1 MAVLG
6 RPAKVAGQLILNIV
20 LGSLAA
26 LVLLQGL
33 LAEFTYYALFA
44 VPVLALWVLAGVL
57 LAILKVDARLGRA
70 YLFANIGTLAS
81 AVVLLVSWPSCR
93 LPRPSLGPSGPACF
107 SGSCWESPLAS

>member
-1 MAVLG
+1 
-6 RPAKVAGQLILNIV
+6 V

-81 AVVLLVSWPSCR
+81 AVVLLVFLAVVSPSTPVPWTVGPCLFLGLVLGIAVGVLTGR
-93 LPRPSLGPSGPACF
+93 TRPSA
-107 SGSCWESPLAS
+107 